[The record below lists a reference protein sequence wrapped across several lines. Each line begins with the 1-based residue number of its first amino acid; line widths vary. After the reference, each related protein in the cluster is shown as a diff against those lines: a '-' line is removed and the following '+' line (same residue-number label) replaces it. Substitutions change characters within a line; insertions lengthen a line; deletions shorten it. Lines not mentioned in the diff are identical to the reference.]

1 MEGGGNRDA
10 DSLDFVEKV
19 SVMLKRLG
27 SASLSDFPGTRGVGG
42 HHADQF
48 HAFHLGIFL
57 RMELTKVTN
66 ADHPHLDFF
75 HLAAD
80 PPLRMSDKLE
90 EMLDP
95 WELKN
100 VIFLNGLHRLLQG
113 EPGSEDDPVGLLQSL
128 DFLLRKLVA
137 FQTDVVEPVKLRP
150 VSSGHRLGRKVL
162 DHAGYPTDH
171 RMSTNP
177 AELMDRNQSAN
188 NRMIFDENVSSQGCH
203 IGHDHI
209 IPNLTVVG
217 DMGVGHDKSL
227 ISKNG
232 FSAPFDRSSMEG
244 DVLPNDIMIPHLQE
258 GGLSPVSKGLGRF
271 SDGAKLIDLTFLSN
285 LSPLPDDH
293 MGSDPR

>member
-1 MEGGGNRDA
+1 
-10 DSLDFVEKV
+10 
-19 SVMLKRLG
+19 
-27 SASLSDFPGTRGVGG
+27 
-42 HHADQF
+42 
-48 HAFHLGIFL
+48 
-57 RMELTKVTN
+57 
-66 ADHPHLDFF
+66 
-75 HLAAD
+75 
-80 PPLRMSDKLE
+80 MSDKLE

-113 EPGSEDDPVGLLQSL
+113 ETGSEDDPVGLLQSL

-137 FQTDVVEPVKLRP
+137 FQTDGVETVKLRP
-150 VSSGHRLGRKVL
+150 VSSGHRIGRNVL
-162 DHAGYPTDH
+162 AHAGYPTDH

-217 DMGVGHDKSL
+217 DMGVGHDKIL

-244 DVLPNDIMIPHLQE
+244 DILPYDIMIPNLQE

-293 MGSDPR
+293 MGSDPRPLTNGNTLFNHRVRTDFNSLTDFCFRIHDRSGMDHFFSPNMAKSSASATNFRSTTAFPL